1 MDRDGTITFRDTPM
15 FLSAMTLCARHD
27 MQEGQ
32 KVEIK
37 AVSGLAQKGTN

>member
-15 FLSAMTLCARHD
+15 FLSAMTRD
-27 MQEGQ
+27 TMQEGQ
-32 KVEIK
+32 KVEIE